1 MVLVGYGRNES
12 LNLLI
17 EFNVPKKPKKPKT
30 GDLMITHIGE
40 VNVYAILPNCPTN
53 SEKRRTY
60 PQKFICNL
68 PKGTLGILIDMR
80 ISDIGYT
87 ASDPVQMD
95 VYQILFPEIGLGWV
109 YSAWLRVVI

>member
-1 MVLVGYGRNES
+1 M
-12 LNLLI
+12 
-17 EFNVPKKPKKPKT
+17 PKKPKK
-30 GDLMITHIGE
+30 GDLMITHIGDVNVIGN
-40 VNVYAILPNCPTN
+40 VNVYAILPNCPAN

-68 PKGTLGILIDMR
+68 PEGTLGILIDKR
-80 ISDIGYT
+80 TSNDH
-87 ASDPVQMD
+87 VQMD

>member
-1 MVLVGYGRNES
+1 M
-12 LNLLI
+12 
-17 EFNVPKKPKKPKT
+17 PKFIKPKM
-30 GDLMITHIGE
+30 GDLMITHIGD

-68 PKGTLGILIDMR
+68 PKGTLGVLVDLR
-80 ISDIGYT
+80 TSDIGYT
-87 ASDPVQMD
+87 DKDPAQMD

-109 YSAWLRVVI
+109 YSAWLKVVI

>member
-17 EFNVPKKPKKPKT
+17 EFNMPKKPKK
-30 GDLMITHIGE
+30 GDLMITHIGD
-40 VNVYAILPNCPTN
+40 VNVYAILPNCPAN

-68 PKGTLGILIDMR
+68 PEGTLG
-80 ISDIGYT
+80 
-87 ASDPVQMD
+87 ASPGRGTIRRRYRCSFADNFLVN
-95 VYQILFPEIGLGWV
+95 
-109 YSAWLRVVI
+109 